1 MLANL
6 LYHVKRPYHFLKT
19 GLLRGFPARMTHGFP
34 EKKLK
39 IVTVTGTDGKTTS
52 SSMLYHVLKTAG
64 YKVALLSTVA
74 AYVGDQAYDTG
85 FHVTSPDPK
94 DLYRF
99 MKIMVDQGME
109 YLVLEATSHGSYQ
122 YRTWGIYPEIAA
134 VTNIAHEHLD
144 YHVNYDNYFDAKLM
158 LLKAGKVAVINAD
171 DASGPRLKRELKE
184 ARKNVL
190 EYSMDMPLSRV
201 IKEAITKR
209 FPQTYNK
216 LNARLVATCAL
227 QLGVAPTQVAQGISS
242 FTSVPGRMQEIPSK
256 QGFKVVVD
264 FAHTP
269 QGLSAALSA
278 LRKELKATKKSKAGS
293 LIAIFGCAGLRDR
306 QKRPMMGNIGTELAD
321 IAIFTAEDPRT
332 EDVWSI
338 IHQMKSGVTKVDKVI
353 SIADRATAIRTALTE
368 LAKPGDIVGIFGKG
382 HEQSMCYGTVEYP
395 WSDVATAETIL
406 AELDKDH
413 T

>member
-1 MLANL
+1 
-6 LYHVKRPYHFLKT
+6 
-19 GLLRGFPARMTHGFP
+19 
-34 EKKLK
+34 
-39 IVTVTGTDGKTTS
+39 
-52 SSMLYHVLKTAG
+52 
-64 YKVALLSTVA
+64 VALLSTVA

-99 MKIMVDQGME
+99 MKMMVDQGME

-144 YHVNYDNYFDAKLM
+144 YHVTYDNYFDAKFM

-184 ARKNVL
+184 ARKTIL
-190 EYSMDMPLSRV
+190 EYSMDMSLPRV

-209 FPQTYNK
+209 FPELYNK

-227 QLGVAPTQVAQGISS
+227 QLGLTPAQTAQGIAT

-256 QGFKVVVD
+256 QNIKVIVD

-269 QGLSAALSA
+269 QGLTAALSS
-278 LRKELKATKKSKAGS
+278 LKKELKTTKGKTGS
-293 LIAIFGCAGLRDR
+293 LIAVFGCAGLRDR
-306 QKRPMMGNIGTELAD
+306 KKRPMMGKIGTELAD

-338 IHQMKSGVTKVDKVI
+338 IHQMKSGVTQVDKVV

-395 WSDVATAETIL
+395 WSDVATVETIL
-406 AELDKDH
+406 AEMDAK
-413 T
+413 TATNKTTTKSKGS